1 MVLKCRK
8 LDIILSEKP
17 NRHLLIWG
25 NSGTGKT
32 YFCCRKLEEEYLNNR
47 KTLILDY
54 SGSYTNSELKKGCLD
69 IPILVWN
76 PYENPFYWN
85 MNVRNSQDFSNHLT
99 DMLITVL
106 GITGYW
112 QKRILLETVSL
123 HLNKHGNFN
132 FTDFYRTLE
141 ILFTEKQMKEVLK
154 DEITNTERL
163 LARFYPYRQID
174 KLYICSQKKDIKN
187 AKYNVFLLQL
197 SDFPI
202 LQRNFLTALFS
213 EMLWLE
219 TERKTGQH
227 CYDTLLFDEFQHLSF
242 TPDNA
247 LSKFL
252 REGRKYGVGVLLC
265 SQFISTC
272 SQEEQNTLFQAS
284 NTLIFRPNECD
295 LKFSAQIL
303 NRQQPK
309 IWLPIL
315 QDLPIGAVIL
325 KGHYHLK
332 NKINTLTSPIVCT
345 VPFKRRRR

>member
-1 MVLKCRK
+1 MVLKYRK

-54 SGSYTNSELKKGCLD
+54 SGSYTNFELKKGCLD
-69 IPILVWN
+69 IPILAWN
-76 PYENPFYWN
+76 PYEKPLYWN
-85 MNVRNSQDFSNHLT
+85 MNVHNNQDFSNHLT
-99 DMLITVL
+99 DMLTTVL

-112 QKRILLETVSL
+112 QKRILLEAVSF
-123 HLNKHGNFN
+123 HINKLGNFN
-132 FTDFYRTLE
+132 FADFYKTLG
-141 ILFTEKQMKEVLK
+141 ILFAEMQMEEKAK
-154 DEITNTERL
+154 DEITNMERL
-163 LARFYPYRQID
+163 LGRFYAYRQID

-187 AKYNVFLLQL
+187 MKYYIFLLQL

-202 LQRNFLTALFS
+202 SQRNFLTALFS
-213 EMLWLE
+213 EILWLE
-219 TERKTGQH
+219 TKRKTGQH
-227 CYDTLLFDEFQHLSF
+227 CYDTLLFDEFQHLSLA
-242 TPDNA
+242 PDNA
-247 LSKFL
+247 LSEFL
-252 REGRKYGVGVLLC
+252 REGRKYGVGLLLC
-265 SQFISTC
+265 TQFISTY
-272 SQEEQNTLFQAS
+272 SREEQNTLCQAG
-284 NTLIFRPNECD
+284 NMLIFRPNECD

-303 NRQQPK
+303 NHQQPK

-315 QDLPIGAVIL
+315 HDLPVGGAVL